1 MLGLGCDCGVICC
14 AKGTGLD
21 KAPDPPSLPPS
32 LIRFGHV
39 FLWDSGSSV
48 GDIIGHSKAINAI
61 DLKQTRPFRV
71 VTAGEDNLMC
81 WYEGPPFRFK
91 RDIKEHTRFV
101 NAIRFSPNGER
112 ACSGSA
118 DGTVGGCDRH
128 LLLVCVTRLCHVTCH
143 CW

>member
-1 MLGLGCDCGVICC
+1 M
-14 AKGTGLD
+14 
-21 KAPDPPSLPPS
+21 
-32 LIRFGHV
+32 
-39 FLWDSGSSV
+39 

>member
-1 MLGLGCDCGVICC
+1 MALYQC
-14 AKGTGLD
+14 
-21 KAPDPPSLPPS
+21 PSLPP
-32 LIRFGHV
+32 LRFGHV

-61 DLKQTRPFRV
+61 DLKQSRPFRV

-118 DGTVGGCDRH
+118 DGMVSDLLLPPVDTRH
-128 LLLVCVTRLCHVTCH
+128 LTCVTH
-143 CW
+143 